1 VASIITY
8 AKRVSRSFLCYCSF
22 MSMAMK
28 GEIGLRHIDRGFV
41 ASFIRYLEA
50 SGAGYTTQK
59 NIYTCCK
66 SVLGE
71 LVRCGL
77 LSSDIF
83 PPNPYPHSNRR

>member
-1 VASIITY
+1 MASIITY

-83 PPNPYPHSNRR
+83 PP

>member
-1 VASIITY
+1 
-8 AKRVSRSFLCYCSF
+8 
-22 MSMAMK
+22 
-28 GEIGLRHIDRGFV
+28 RHIDRGFV

-83 PPNPYPHSNRR
+83 PPNPYPHSNRRKSSEKAFSKKEFTQVINALKREVIAVK